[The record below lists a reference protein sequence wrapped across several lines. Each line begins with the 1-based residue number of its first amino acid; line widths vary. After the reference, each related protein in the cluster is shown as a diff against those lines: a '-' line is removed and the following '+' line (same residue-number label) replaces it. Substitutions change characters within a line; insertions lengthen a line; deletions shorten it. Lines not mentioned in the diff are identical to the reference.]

1 MPRSVWILVAAFL
14 GAYGLAHVTGPAI
27 GVSDAVAAE
36 AKIAPDL
43 PENYRQ
49 MLEENPSLLKIY
61 RQDPGKGLD
70 ILEQVYRM
78 LLPTR
83 TLAPSAPYPI
93 GVGRPG
99 PEDKLILDTN
109 PTLTEIYRT
118 SPEAALDLIRL
129 IREAVNK

>member
-14 GAYGLAHVTGPAI
+14 SAYGLAHFKGPTI
-27 GVSDAVAAE
+27 GVSDVLAAE
-36 AKIAPDL
+36 AKIDPDL

-61 RQDPGKGLD
+61 RLDPGKGLD
-70 ILEQVYRM
+70 ILEQVDR
-78 LLPTR
+78 LLLRTR
-83 TLAPSAPYPI
+83 NLV
-93 GVGRPG
+93 GVGKLD
-99 PEDKLILDTN
+99 PEDKLILDMN
-109 PTLTEIYRT
+109 PALTEIYRT